1 MKLHSQA
8 FLPSVLSYEI
18 GGKEGPGLP
27 ALNLT
32 QLEARKAWM
41 KLQVTIMDGQ
51 SCVSLCEQFQKHLT
65 DESWSKDETD
75 HLFEL
80 CK

>member
-1 MKLHSQA
+1 
-8 FLPSVLSYEI
+8 
-18 GGKEGPGLP
+18 
-27 ALNLT
+27 
-32 QLEARKAWM
+32 M
-41 KLQVTIMDGQ
+41 KLQVTVMDGQ
-51 SCVSLCEQFQKHLT
+51 SCVSLCELFQKHLT